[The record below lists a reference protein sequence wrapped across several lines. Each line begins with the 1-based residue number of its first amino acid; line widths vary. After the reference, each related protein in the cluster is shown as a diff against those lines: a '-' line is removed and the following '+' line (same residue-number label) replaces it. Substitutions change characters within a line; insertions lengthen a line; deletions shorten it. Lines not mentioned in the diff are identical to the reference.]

1 MKNKINNTVLKR
13 DLISI
18 LETGTDFRK
27 GTVSGNSI
35 EYREGNSFSSL
46 VYYDNVDARDEDLMT
61 IQELLSS
68 K

>member
-13 DLISI
+13 DLTSI